1 MGDNS
6 FYKAEIHA
14 YGMRFMSNRR
24 KMAKAIDSIAVIH
37 FIYFVE
43 VQSMFEAR
51 RDSKILFRGAAYVL
65 APYSLRKRHF
75 IISSAIQ

>member
-43 VQSMFEAR
+43 V
-51 RDSKILFRGAAYVL
+51 
-65 APYSLRKRHF
+65 
-75 IISSAIQ
+75 